1 MPPTSKLEF
10 IYDLDDRPPVGH
22 ILLYGVQWAM
32 IMFPALIVVAALTA
46 KALNMGPGEQ
56 IRFFQFILLTS
67 GGFTA
72 VQSLLGHRYPVLD
85 GPATALLLT
94 VIVLAPQGL
103 QAIQGGTILGGVF
116 LILLVATRQLRRVI
130 RYATPNVVGVI
141 LMLIGFTLLP
151 HVARSMSGVGASC
164 PDGSA
169 PVFFFSLALVLLMA
183 CVSHWLKRFW
193 KTVSLLAG
201 MLLGTIAFSFL
212 QATDWGP
219 WDNARWISMPTRWIP
234 SLPAFAWPSIVA
246 FVCSY
251 VAVLVN
257 SLGSLHGIAKITDEN
272 RLPSALNRGV
282 LLNGIGGIFAGLFGV
297 VGTVS
302 YSISPGVVLANRVA
316 SRYATFCCG
325 LILLVAAFVPRLAAL
340 LAMVPA
346 PVVGAALC
354 VAMGAQVGAAL
365 SVITEDGM
373 AARDYYVVGVPL
385 LVGTLVGFLPDALLS
400 ALPSVWKVF
409 LGNGLIVGIFLSLV
423 LEHLLLRKTITHQES
438 GR

>member
-1 MPPTSKLEF
+1 MPSISKLQF
-10 IYDLDDRPPVGH
+10 IYDLDDRPPLGH

-32 IMFPALIVVAALTA
+32 IMFPALIIVAGLSA
-46 KALNMGPGEQ
+46 KALNMSPGEQ

-67 GGFTA
+67 GGFTT
-72 VQSLLGHRYPVLD
+72 VQSLWGHRYPVMD

-94 VIVLAPQGL
+94 VIVLAPHGL

-116 LILLVATRQLRRVI
+116 LMVLVATKQLRRVI
-130 RYATPNVVGVI
+130 LYATPNVVGVI

-151 HVARSMSGVGASC
+151 YVARSMSGVDASR
-164 PDGSA
+164 PNGSA
-169 PVFFFSLALVLLMA
+169 QVFFFSLGLVLLMA
-183 CVSHWLKRFW
+183 CVSYWLKRFW
-193 KTVSLLAG
+193 KTISLLAG
-201 MLLGTIAFSFL
+201 MLFGTIAFSFL
-212 QATDWGP
+212 QATDWAP
-219 WDNARWISMPTRWIP
+219 WDNARWISMPTQWIP
-234 SLPAFAWPSIVA
+234 SLPTFTWPSIVA
-246 FVCSY
+246 FVFSY

-272 RLPSALNRGV
+272 RLPSSITRGV
-282 LLNGIGGIFAGLFGV
+282 LFNGIGGIFSGLFGV
-297 VGTVS
+297 VGIVS

-325 LILLVAAFVPRLAAL
+325 IILLVAAFVPKLAAL

-365 SVITEDGM
+365 SVITEDGIE
-373 AARDYYVVGVPL
+373 ARDYYVVGVPL
-385 LVGTLVGFLPDALLS
+385 LVGTLVGFLPEALLS

-423 LEHLLLRKTITHQES
+423 LEHLLLRKEVIHQ
-438 GR
+438 

>member
-1 MPPTSKLEF
+1 MNKLQF
-10 IYDLDDRPPVGH
+10 IYDLDDRPPIGH
-22 ILLYGVQWAM
+22 LLLYGVQWAM
-32 IMFPALIVVAALTA
+32 IMFPALIIVAGLSARALH
-46 KALNMGPGEQ
+46 MGPEEE

-72 VQSLLGHRYPVLD
+72 VQTLMGHRYPVLD

-94 VIVLAPQGL
+94 VIVLAPHGL
-103 QAIQGGTILGGVF
+103 PVIQGGTILGGLF
-116 LILLVATRQLRRVI
+116 LIVLVATRQLQRVI
-130 RYATPNVVGVI
+130 HYATPNVVGVI

-151 HVARSMSGVGASC
+151 HIARSMSGSSASQ
-164 PDGSA
+164 PEGSA
-169 PVFFFSLALVLLMA
+169 PVFIFSLALVLLMA
-183 CVSHWLKRFW
+183 CVSYWLKGFW

-201 MLLGTIAFSFL
+201 MLLGTLAFSVL
-212 QATDWGP
+212 HAVDWSP
-219 WDNARWISMPTRWIP
+219 WDNARWISMPTNWVP
-234 SLPAFAWPSIVA
+234 SLPTLYWPSVVA

-257 SLGSLHGIAKITDEN
+257 SLGSLHGIAKITDEE
-272 RLPSALNRGV
+272 RLGPAVTRGV
-282 LLNGIGGIFAGLFGV
+282 LFNGIGGIFAGLFGV

-325 LILLVAAFVPRLAAL
+325 IILLIAAFVPKLAAV

-365 SVITEDGM
+365 SVIAADGIS
-373 AARDYYVVGVPL
+373 ARDYYVVGVPL
-385 LVGTLVGFLPDALLS
+385 LVGTLVGFLPEAFLS
-400 ALPSVWKVF
+400 ALPAVWQVF
-409 LGNGLIVGIFLSLV
+409 LGNGLIVGIFLALL
-423 LEHLLLRKTITHQES
+423 LEHVLLRKNVN
-438 GR
+438 G